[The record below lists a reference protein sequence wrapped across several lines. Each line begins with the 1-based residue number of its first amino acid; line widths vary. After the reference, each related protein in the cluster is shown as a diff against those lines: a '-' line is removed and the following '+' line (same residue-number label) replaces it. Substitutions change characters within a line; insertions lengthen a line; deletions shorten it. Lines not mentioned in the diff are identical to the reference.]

1 MNKLKVIDLFAG
13 CGGLSLGFKKAGV
26 DVVAHVEIDNKC
38 CETLKSNAAPHEL
51 IINADI
57 TDHSSYIP
65 ELSKRFQ
72 GNIDGIIGG
81 PPCQAYSIAG
91 RINAKNKMHE
101 DPRNFLFESF
111 THNLKTMSPKFFL
124 FENVVGMLSARPFG
138 LDVNK
143 QIRDSF
149 NRSNYSVM
157 GDFRDCVFDMSIFKY
172 EGLLLLP
179 VVVIFRSF
187 SPDNCNARRAKLP
200 TAIDSPLPTL

>member
-13 CGGLSLGFKKAGV
+13 CGGLSLGFKKAGF

-72 GNIDGIIGG
+72 GNVDGVIGG

-111 THNLKTMSPKFFL
+111 THNLQKMNPQHHQSWC
-124 FENVVGMLSARPFG
+124 
-138 LDVNK
+138 
-143 QIRDSF
+143 
-149 NRSNYSVM
+149 SNY
-157 GDFRDCVFDMSIFKY
+157 CHT
-172 EGLLLLP
+172 LP
-179 VVVIFRSF
+179 
-187 SPDNCNARRAKLP
+187 
-200 TAIDSPLPTL
+200 